1 MGGAAAATSASAS
14 AAAAATGEELS
25 VPLIG
30 TTAAAEGEKK
40 SELVEEV
47 KRQVWLAG
55 PMIAVSLLQ
64 YSLNLIS
71 VMFVGH
77 LGELS
82 LSSASMATSFA
93 TVTGFSLL
101 LGMASALDTFCGQA
115 YGAKQ
120 YHTMSIHTQR
130 AMLVLL
136 VISIPLS
143 VIWANT
149 ANILI
154 AVGQQ
159 QDIAEGAGTYATFMI
174 PSIFAYAILQCQVK
188 FLQTQSIVFPMV
200 LCSAVAALLH
210 LLLCWLLVFNSA
222 LGSRGAAISNSISNW
237 VNVVLLSLYIKF
249 SPSCAKTWTGFSK
262 EALVGVWTFLKLA
275 IPSAFMV
282 CLEMWSFEMLVLAS
296 GLLPNPKLETSV
308 LSISLNTAAT
318 VWMIA
323 YGLSAAGSTRV
334 SNELGAC
341 QPERARMAVW
351 VVLGMAVTEGLL
363 VGVIL
368 FSIRG
373 VWGYAYSNDKP
384 VIDYVAQMLPI
395 VAIANFLDALQCVLS
410 GTARGCGWQEIGAYI
425 NLGSYYIVGIPLG
438 ILFAFVLH
446 IGGKGL
452 YLGIICALVVQTISL
467 SILTIRTNWAHEAKK
482 ASDRVHETMP
492 IERLS

>member
-47 KRQVWLAG
+47 KRQVWLA
-55 PMIAVSLLQ
+55 
-64 YSLNLIS
+64 
-71 VMFVGH
+71 GH

>member
-308 LSISLNTAAT
+308 LSIRRFLTKKLDN
-318 VWMIA
+318 I
-323 YGLSAAGSTRV
+323 YGFLKPCSTRV

-446 IGGKGL
+446 IGGK
-452 YLGIICALVVQTISL
+452 
-467 SILTIRTNWAHEAKK
+467 AKK

>member
-1 MGGAAAATSASAS
+1 
-14 AAAAATGEELS
+14 
-25 VPLIG
+25 
-30 TTAAAEGEKK
+30 
-40 SELVEEV
+40 
-47 KRQVWLAG
+47 
-55 PMIAVSLLQ
+55 
-64 YSLNLIS
+64 
-71 VMFVGH
+71 
-77 LGELS
+77 
-82 LSSASMATSFA
+82 
-93 TVTGFSLL
+93 
-101 LGMASALDTFCGQA
+101 MASALDTFCGQA
-115 YGAKQ
+115 YGARQ
-120 YHTMSIHTQR
+120 YHTMSIHMQR

-143 VIWANT
+143 VVWANT
-149 ANILI
+149 ARILI

-210 LLLCWLLVFNSA
+210 LMLCWLLVFNSA
-222 LGSRGAAISNSISNW
+222 LGARGAAVSNSISNW

-275 IPSAFMV
+275 IPSACMV

-334 SNELGAC
+334 SNELGAG
-341 QPERARMAVW
+341 QPERARMA
-351 VVLGMAVTEGLL
+351 
-363 VGVIL
+363 
-368 FSIRG
+368 
-373 VWGYAYSNDKP
+373 GYAYSNDQP
-384 VIDYVAQMLPI
+384 VIDYVARMLPI

-425 NLGSYYIVGIPLG
+425 NLGSYYIVGIPCG

-467 SILTIRTNWAHEAKK
+467 SILTLRTNWGHEAKK
-482 ASDRVHETMP
+482 AGDRVHETMP
-492 IERLS
+492 TERLS

>member
-308 LSISLNTAAT
+308 LSISTRFLTKKLDN
-318 VWMIA
+318 I
-323 YGLSAAGSTRV
+323 YGFLKPCSTRV

-446 IGGKGL
+446 IGGKGSS
-452 YLGIICALVVQTISL
+452 YWNTIILNGMYTIIIVLKVVVDLVLQ
-467 SILTIRTNWAHEAKK
+467 AKK